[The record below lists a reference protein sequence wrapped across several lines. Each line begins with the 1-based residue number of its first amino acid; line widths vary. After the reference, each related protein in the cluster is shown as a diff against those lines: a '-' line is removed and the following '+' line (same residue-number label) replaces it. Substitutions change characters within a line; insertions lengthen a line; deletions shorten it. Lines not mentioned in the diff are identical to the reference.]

1 MSVQQFLKGARD
13 LYYDGSINI
22 KPGSN
27 YLSKLDLKHLER
39 GLDNISKDLV
49 SISTITTEASNEA
62 LVHYTKLLDILENK
76 IEYISDM
83 SDVFNYVN
91 SYFDRRTVRDFVAFN
106 LKELSTDTLYDEYQK
121 GLTLQ
126 NVKYLYQCSKT
137 IEGNS
142 ITFYNTNNSSHTG
155 LYITSSFLELLDI
168 VQITIRKADGTILE
182 VDITSNESN
191 VTYIK
196 HELLV
201 SSQIII
207 MFGLKGDPS
216 FTLSQST
223 LDTIELSLLDRN
235 YKTEGITTLG
245 KSMIESAELLSF
257 IVSAS
262 LPSNTYLNIETGLE
276 LIDTNGNLIDLINI
290 TLPVNSSEVCKRLD
304 RVNWGEVA
312 SITSLIINNKRS
324 RTTKK
329 LTQSYLEDLEFKNER
344 YITYI
349 PKNLEENILNK
360 YIRKLGNTSFK
371 VNDKIVKSIILNPC
385 IEMYSFNPSETPT
398 VHYITG
404 VTKNETI

>member
-13 LYYDGSINI
+13 LYYDGTVDI

-39 GLDNISKDLV
+39 GLDNIAKDLIN
-49 SISTITTEASNEA
+49 ISTTTSEASNEA
-62 LVHYTKLLDILENK
+62 LVHYTKLLEILESK
-76 IEYISDM
+76 IDYISDM

-106 LKELSTDTLYDEYQK
+106 LKDLNTDTLYDEYQK

-126 NVKYLYQCSKT
+126 NVRYLYQCSKT

-155 LYITSSFLELLDI
+155 LYMTSPFLSVLD
-168 VQITIRKADGTILE
+168 VMQVTIRKADGTILE
-182 VDITSNESN
+182 VGISDNESD
-191 VTYIK
+191 TSYIK

-201 SSQIII
+201 SSQITVI
-207 MFGLKGDPS
+207 FRLKDNPDANLS
-216 FTLSQST
+216 YDTLN
-223 LDTIELSLLDRN
+223 TIELSLLDRN
-235 YKTEGITTLG
+235 YKTEGVTALE
-245 KSMIESAELLSF
+245 KSTIESAELLSF

-290 TLPVNSSEVCKRLD
+290 TLPVNNSEVCKRLD
-304 RVNWGEVA
+304 RVSWGEVQV
-312 SITSLIINNKRS
+312 ITSLIVNNKRS
-324 RTTKK
+324 KTAKK
-329 LTQSYLEDLEFKNER
+329 LTQSYLEGLEFKNER

-349 PKNLEENILNK
+349 PKNLEENVLNK
-360 YIRKLGNTSFK
+360 YVRKLGNTSFK
-371 VNDKIVKSIILNPC
+371 VNDKIVKSIVLNPS
-385 IEMYSFNPSETPT
+385 IEMYSFNPSETPLIQ
-398 VHYITG
+398 YITG

>member
-1 MSVQQFLKGARD
+1 MGVQQFLKEARD
-13 LYYDGSINI
+13 LYYDGSVTIQ
-22 KPGSN
+22 PGSN

-39 GLDNISKDLV
+39 GLENIAKDLINIS
-49 SISTITTEASNEA
+49 TMTTEASNEA
-62 LVHYTKLLDILENK
+62 LVHYNKLLQILENK

-168 VQITIRKADGTILE
+168 IQITIRKSDGTILE
-182 VDITSNESN
+182 VDITSNEYN

-196 HELLV
+196 HDLLV
-201 SSQIII
+201 SSQITI

-216 FTLSQST
+216 FALSQST
-223 LDTIELSLLDRN
+223 LNTIELSLLDRN
-235 YKTEGITTLG
+235 YKTEGITTLE
-245 KSMIESAELLSF
+245 KATIESAELLSF
-257 IVSAS
+257 IVAAS

-290 TLPVNSSEVCKRLD
+290 TLPVNNSEVCKRLD
-304 RVNWGEVA
+304 RVNWGEVD
-312 SITSLIINNKRS
+312 SVTSLIINNKRS

-329 LTQSYLEDLEFKNER
+329 LTQSYLENLEFKNER

-360 YIRKLGNTSFK
+360 YVRKLGNTSFK
-371 VNDKIVKSIILNPC
+371 VNDRIVKSIILNPC
-385 IEMYSFNPSETPT
+385 IEMYSFNPSETPIIQ
-398 VHYITG
+398 YITG